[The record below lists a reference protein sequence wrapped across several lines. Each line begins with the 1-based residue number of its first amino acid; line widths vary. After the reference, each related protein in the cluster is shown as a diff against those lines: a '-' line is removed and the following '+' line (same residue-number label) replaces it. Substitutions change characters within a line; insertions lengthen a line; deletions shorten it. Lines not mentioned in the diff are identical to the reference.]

1 MRTLWL
7 APYYPLPIRSG
18 GHSRLANLVRH
29 LGNRHALYWLAPT
42 PNNPSSS
49 IPTLEGLAAPPELVP
64 VFYSQT
70 LWDRIANTLW
80 PANWRQSGRR
90 TFLRLAGYPSDAVR
104 MFFSDLET
112 RLAQILRQGRFD
124 IVQLEYTGM
133 GVYWRVLR
141 RLAPEI
147 PLVLDELDISYVALQ
162 RLAEADPARRTALA
176 PQIPRMIRFEQQ
188 LWKEC
193 HAILTMS
200 EVDRLRVGQSVPL
213 SKVASIPNGVDP
225 EFFDFRPRTHN
236 GERILF
242 LGNLSHPPNI
252 VGLRFLLD
260 QIWPKLRQSRP
271 GVRLD
276 VVGAE
281 AEPALVDRMNQTGVD
296 YHGYVSDVRRLL
308 QRAGLM
314 VVPIFN
320 GSGTRLKVLEAFAAG
335 LPVVST
341 SMGCEGLEV
350 VEGKHVRLAE
360 SPRQFVEAI
369 VGLLN
374 RPEEGRRLAHKARLL
389 VMNRYDWKTI
399 AGQLEQVWIGLR
411 ERKFGQSQV

>member
-141 RLAPEI
+141 RL
-147 PLVLDELDISYVALQ
+147 
-162 RLAEADPARRTALA
+162 
-176 PQIPRMIRFEQQ
+176 
-188 LWKEC
+188 
-193 HAILTMS
+193 
-200 EVDRLRVGQSVPL
+200 
-213 SKVASIPNGVDP
+213 
-225 EFFDFRPRTHN
+225 
-236 GERILF
+236 
-242 LGNLSHPPNI
+242 
-252 VGLRFLLD
+252 
-260 QIWPKLRQSRP
+260 
-271 GVRLD
+271 
-276 VVGAE
+276 GA
-281 AEPALVDRMNQTGVD
+281 
-296 YHGYVSDVRRLL
+296 
-308 QRAGLM
+308 
-314 VVPIFN
+314 
-320 GSGTRLKVLEAFAAG
+320 
-335 LPVVST
+335 
-341 SMGCEGLEV
+341 
-350 VEGKHVRLAE
+350 
-360 SPRQFVEAI
+360 
-369 VGLLN
+369 
-374 RPEEGRRLAHKARLL
+374 
-389 VMNRYDWKTI
+389 
-399 AGQLEQVWIGLR
+399 
-411 ERKFGQSQV
+411 